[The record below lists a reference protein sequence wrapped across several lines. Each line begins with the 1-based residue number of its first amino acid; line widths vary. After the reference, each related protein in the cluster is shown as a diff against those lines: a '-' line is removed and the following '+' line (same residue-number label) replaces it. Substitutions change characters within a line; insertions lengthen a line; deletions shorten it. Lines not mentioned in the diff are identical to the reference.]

1 LRIILDG
8 HIHSKYSRATSRDM
22 DIQHIA
28 RFAKVKGLNV
38 VGTGDFTHPSWFKEL
53 KEGLE
58 PSVFEGLYKPA
69 GQPEGQVYFMVTAE
83 VCTISEFK
91 GRTKRIHHVIWAP
104 SLEVA
109 EQVSDVLSRYGS
121 LEADGRP
128 TLAVSPPELVE
139 AVTELS
145 SWLFLFPAHAWT
157 PWFSLFGAFSGFNR
171 LKDCYQD
178 MAGRVYALE
187 TGLSSDPP
195 MNWRVSELDRLA
207 IISNSDSHSYW
218 PWRLGREA
226 NVLEVK
232 EPSYR
237 AIIEAVKA
245 GRSGGFLL
253 TVETDPSYGKY
264 HWTGHRNCGVSMPAR
279 EAVKLGGVCPV
290 CGKRMTKGVEERV
303 EELADR
309 PEGYRLPGAPDY
321 VHLIPLSEIIA
332 VSLGL
337 GNPQDRRVWEV
348 YSGLTSKLGSEFDVM
363 LNASY
368 GEVERLAGK
377 TVARLLAAVREGRVK
392 IKPGYDG
399 VYGRLVLEETV
410 EAGVA
415 EAPSRRQGTLEDFF

>member
-1 LRIILDG
+1 MRIILDG

-309 PEGYRLPGAPDY
+309 PKGYRLPGAPDY

>member
-1 LRIILDG
+1 MRIILDG

-22 DIQHIA
+22 DLQHIA

-38 VGTGDFTHPSWFKEL
+38 VGTGDFTHPGWFREL

-58 PSVFEGLYKPA
+58 PSAFEGLYLPRNEP
-69 GQPEGQVYFMVTAE
+69 GSEVFFMITAE
-83 VCTISEFK
+83 VCTISTFE
-91 GRTKRIHHVIWAP
+91 GETKRIHHVIWVP
-104 SLEVA
+104 SLEEA
-109 EQVSDVLSRYGS
+109 EQVSDVLAKYGN

-128 TLAVSPPELVE
+128 TLNVPPPELVE

-145 SWLFLFPAHAWT
+145 SGVFLFPAHAWT
-157 PWFSLFGAFSGFNR
+157 PWFSLFGAFSGFDR
-171 LKDCYQD
+171 FKDCYQD
-178 MAGRVYALE
+178 MAGRIHALE

-232 EPSYR
+232 EATYR
-237 AIIEAVKA
+237 NILEALKHGVE
-245 GRSGGFLL
+245 GGFKL

-264 HWTGHRNCGVSMPAR
+264 HWTGHRSCGVSMPAK
-279 EAVKLGGVCPV
+279 EAAKLGGICPV

-309 PEGYRLPGAPDY
+309 PEGFKPQGKPCF
-321 VHLIPLSEIIA
+321 VHLLPLSEIIA
-332 VSLGL
+332 ASLGL
-337 GNPQDRRVWEV
+337 ENPQDRRVWEL
-348 YSGLTSKLGSEFDVM
+348 YNALTSRFGGEFSVLLD
-363 LNASY
+363 APY
-368 GEVERLAGK
+368 EEVERLAGR
-377 TVARLLAAVREGRVK
+377 TLAVLLKAVREDRVK

-399 VYGRLVLEETV
+399 VYGRLLLENVKGLGVV
-410 EAGVA
+410 EKK
-415 EAPSRRQGTLEDFF
+415 RTLEDFF

>member
-1 LRIILDG
+1 
-8 HIHSKYSRATSRDM
+8 M